1 MLVVKGERTFAEMSR
16 YNGSYYRRGGRR
28 SPRSRSDELPRAHE
42 PKPESENFG
51 ARRGKVRGGR
61 RPFRGGRH
69 TRGTG
74 RGRGGSTGANAE
86 QSSRAGQGLSGERT
100 SRDRG
105 RGGIVRG
112 RQRRRWPRNI
122 GERSHS
128 ATLAAF
134 NISELAS
141 LEPEVLAIEIDA
153 QLKEFQ
159 EAIGD
164 ANNPMDVVVQIL
176 LKLVKLAGQR
186 GDSEQQGT
194 ASKIIAEVLS
204 ERNEK
209 FHFQLKI
216 AVRRSSFDQ
225 ARSFCELF
233 QSMLTTFE
241 SLASECL
248 PIDDLHERL
257 TKDDTTNSTL
267 LKIVEELCESRDA
280 MRKPHTALEQ
290 AKSVD
295 DEEERDNSKFRQIPI
310 LPEWEEIKE
319 DNGIPKEVRPNQIDT
334 PYKGWMEYYDI
345 QFRLIR
351 EDFIAP
357 LRRGVAAFLQ
367 GERGRKNRDV
377 KTYSSAKI
385 VSQVTTNDKG
395 ICFIVKFD
403 VTGFRRVNYNW
414 EQSKRLIFG
423 SLLCFIP
430 MSKSEN
436 EDSIIFA
443 TVTDRDSRKL
453 SMGTLMVQFEGDILE
468 AMTHCRE
475 GTEFEIVESNSYFG
489 ATSPI
494 LQSVQRAEVET
505 MPFTKQLIEGECN
518 FVPPPPYLK
527 QKTVAVK
534 YNLSCL
540 HGPVKKRENK
550 PPLMIDVL
558 KKESWEAAKDSELD
572 SSQLNAIQ
580 TALTQEIA
588 VIQGPPGTG
597 KTYIGLKIVEGL
609 LENRPIWDPRR
620 SSPILVM
627 CYTNHALDQFLEGI
641 IDTKC
646 CGRKLEVIRVG
657 GRCKNEKVDA
667 KNLTKIRRMAPRRR
681 HRDFSSEIG
690 ILKAELKECNPEIIW
705 QNMKSH
711 FNRITLLPLFIL
723 KHVAHP
729 YHYYQLTQMAQCP
742 EQSGKE
748 VEVWLGLWQEIIEYV
763 TEKRAGKQLPKNQ
776 VKNSGQEIKDDS
788 SAKSPPVNQVEPEQE
803 IKQELRVISLPIQC
817 GSDSHHSSGKEPV
830 QEPENEEQM
839 IEIQGEASLAQDN
852 RMDDDD
858 IEGFK
863 VAELIPEEPQ
873 WSFVHPNPSE
883 QSTYESQNEEIDE
896 SKQSTDES
904 ENKETDEKGNDLEHK
919 PKHVQI
925 SKWHRRKDAE
935 NTIRRNLFNKNLIM
949 DEDEVE
955 EVSST
960 DLTALSLKNRWRL
973 YNYWEEQRYR
983 YLQEENRKRALE
995 YSEKCKEITELR
1007 QQEDRFILE
1016 RADVVGMTTTGA
1028 AKHQH
1033 ILHRIKPKI
1042 VIVEEAAE
1050 VLEAHIVSA
1059 LSAGT
1064 QHLILIGDHKQL
1076 RPKPNEHVLATKYN
1090 LSISLFERLVMKQM
1104 SQATL
1109 EIQHRMR
1116 PEIAQLVCPHIYE
1129 KLLNHESVEKYPDI
1143 RGIEK
1148 NMFFVCHT
1156 EPESEDPN
1164 LLSYQNEFEAKY
1176 IVGLCSHLL
1185 NLGYSPTQITILT
1198 PYVGQ
1203 LLLLRSKMPKK
1214 YFEGVCVTAIDNFQ
1228 GEENDIILF
1237 SMVRSTNPH
1246 SNRTT
1251 IGFVKEDNRVC
1262 VSLSRAKQGFY
1273 AIGNFELIRHQTP
1286 LWESIISYVES
1297 RDCYGNALP
1306 LYCCNHPE
1314 TKYSAKKESDFKANA
1329 PNGGCKKVCDI
1340 RLPCGHSCPQ
1350 ICHVKDREHD
1360 KFKCRKI
1367 CERKCSYNHP
1377 CKSGH
1382 LCCKKCPPCREIVER
1397 VIPNCGHQ
1405 QEMECWVE
1413 EPQCQTIVTKIMQ
1426 TCGHDQN
1433 MPCST
1438 SPLTVLCNSPCSKSC
1453 QNGHPCQKACYEYC
1467 GRCNVEVE
1475 KVIPKCNH
1483 KQMVPCFMQPELF
1496 ECKAPCLKLC
1506 QNNLHPCPRLCSQSC
1521 GKCRVMVPKTLLT
1534 CGHTVNIRCFKEP
1547 DPAKCRGECEKQCP
1561 NGLHKI
1567 KKLCPENW
1575 PLCQEKVVRKLPKCS
1590 HSIEVPCFEDPSTIF
1605 CEKPCEKFCEF
1616 GHKCLKLCHENC
1628 APCVV
1633 KIEKTLPCGHTQMI
1647 PCYQAHTQSFKCKKK
1662 CLKLLNCAQKG
1673 HICKS
1678 ACHYPQLYGPC
1689 NEAVT
1694 ILMPTCSHEQTVK
1707 CYESHNPK
1715 LYAITCQQSC
1725 EKKLECGHAC
1735 QNKCGEACTRYCTE
1749 HVNIGLTCGH
1759 QENILCHR
1767 RSNREQ
1773 LVINCKNIV
1782 SMKIECGHTIQTE
1795 CYKQKYKSL
1804 LRKNC
1809 NQRCNKILKCGH
1821 LCQDTCGSVCT
1832 TECKRMVKKR
1842 RDCGHIIECEC
1853 YAWTQGSGIPP
1864 CSAKCQKELPCGHP
1878 CTNKCGE
1885 QCSICHLKSKRCHP
1899 CGHSSKVPCNS
1910 KTKGNPCKKNCSFTL
1925 ICGHRCSGKCGD
1937 CYSSRMHAI
1946 CVFEIRLRRFCGH
1959 SLTLPCAGL
1968 SDSCDQETHDIP
1980 CTHKQDYSKCRER
1993 CSWACKHYRCRK
2005 RCEEECD
2012 RPPCNEPCDK
2022 KMSCRHI
2029 CPGLCGERCT
2039 GVCAQ
2044 CTPNKFMK
2052 QFHPKPKEGCLPR
2065 NQVLFELECG
2075 HIFTVKY
2082 LDEYFEMT
2090 EGDVQPKQCPKCH
2103 QIIGVGSRY
2112 GNAVRRAQADVQ
2124 GVIGIQSDFGLAFVQ
2139 DHLKYT
2145 HREFYNVQHILAT
2158 IPNARSEKGFLT
2170 QCVNSS
2176 LALYSALQPH
2186 ATSYSDISCTCEQI
2200 NNLTLTLVNRA
2211 TREPRLEEFHVGAA
2225 EFVPKK
2231 NYLPKP
2237 YLTLQL
2243 LTDFRSELYRLA
2255 LYAQCLLSKH
2265 QNPPIFRTRL
2275 VSSHEYAVKNT
2286 EKYLDSL
2293 NPLQDR
2299 ISEETYEHHFH
2310 QIIRIASNLS
2320 YLHVQTPQVP
2330 QVVKGTWKKCSV
2342 GHLYCT
2348 PPKCG
2353 AVVNYTCPDCI

>member
-1 MLVVKGERTFAEMSR
+1 M
-16 YNGSYYRRGGRR
+16 YNGSPYRRGGRR
-28 SPRSRSDELPRAHE
+28 SARSRSDEEPRAHE
-42 PKPESENFG
+42 PRPESENFG
-51 ARRGKVRGGR
+51 ARRGETRGGRGPGR
-61 RPFRGGRH
+61 RPFRGGR
-69 TRGTG
+69 
-74 RGRGGSTGANAE
+74 RGRCNGASAYEQCTGGIK
-86 QSSRAGQGLSGERT
+86 
-100 SRDRG
+100 RG
-105 RGGIVRG
+105 RLSRSA
-112 RQRRRWPRNI
+112 RERLHPARR
-122 GERSHS
+122 
-128 ATLAAF
+128 AV

-141 LEPEVLAIEIDA
+141 LEPEVLARKIDA

-159 EAIGD
+159 EAVGD

-176 LKLVKLAGQR
+176 LKLVKLASQR

-204 ERNEK
+204 ERSEK

-216 AVRRSSFDQ
+216 AVRRSSCDQ
-225 ARSFCELF
+225 AKSFCELF

-248 PIDDLHERL
+248 PIDDLRERL
-257 TKDDTTNSTL
+257 TKGGATNSTL
-267 LKIVEELCESRDA
+267 LKMVEELCESRDA
-280 MRKPHTALEQ
+280 MKKPHTALEQ

-310 LPEWEEIKE
+310 LPEWKEIKE
-319 DNGIPKEVRPNQIDT
+319 DNGIPKEVRPNKINS
-334 PYKGWMEYYDI
+334 PYKDWMEYYDI
-345 QFRLIR
+345 QFRLVR

-377 KTYSSAKI
+377 KTYNSAKI
-385 VSQVTTNDKG
+385 VSQVTTKDKG
-395 ICFIVKFD
+395 ICFTVKFD

-430 MSKSEN
+430 MSEVKN

-505 MPFTKQLIEGECN
+505 MPFTKQLIEGECKC
-518 FVPPPPYLK
+518 VPPPPYLK
-527 QKTVAVK
+527 QRTVAVK

-550 PPLMIDVL
+550 PPLVIEVL
-558 KKESWEAAKDSELD
+558 NKESWEAARDSELD

-609 LENRPIWDPRR
+609 LENRHIWDPHRY
-620 SSPILVM
+620 SPILVM

-646 CGRKLEVIRVG
+646 CGRELEVIRVG

-667 KNLTKIRRMAPRRR
+667 HNLNKIRRTTPNRRR
-681 HRDFSSEIG
+681 CGFSSEIG
-690 ILKAELKECNPEIIW
+690 KLKAELDKCNPEKIW
-705 QNMKSH
+705 QNMKRH
-711 FNRITLLPLFIL
+711 FNRTTLLPLLIL
-723 KHVAHP
+723 KHITHP
-729 YHYYQLTQMAQCP
+729 YHYYQLTQMEKCP
-742 EQSGKE
+742 GQKGRE
-748 VEVWLGLWQEIIEYV
+748 VEVWLGLWQEVIEYI
-763 TEKRAGKQLPKNQ
+763 TEKTTSKESPKDEVESN
-776 VKNSGQEIKDDS
+776 GQERKEEVI
-788 SAKSPPVNQVEPEQE
+788 AKSPPMNEVRPKDKLIRKCVNSP
-803 IKQELRVISLPIQC
+803 PINQP
-817 GSDSHHSSGKEPV
+817 GSESHHWSGKESV

-839 IEIQGEASLAQDN
+839 IEIQGEASLAQDD

-863 VAELIPEEPQ
+863 VAEVITEEPEQ
-873 WSFVHPNPSE
+873 SFVHPDHN
-883 QSTYESQNEEIDE
+883 Q
-896 SKQSTDES
+896 QSTDES
-904 ENKETDEKGNDLEHK
+904 ENEETDESEQSTDESENEETNEKGNGPEHK
-919 PKHVQI
+919 PKRIQK
-925 SKWHRRKDAE
+925 SKWYRRKDAE

-955 EVSST
+955 EVSNV
-960 DLTALSLKNRWRL
+960 DLTTLSLRNRWRL

-995 YSEKCKEITELR
+995 YSEKCKKITELR

-1016 RADVVGMTTTGA
+1016 GADVVGMTTTGA
-1028 AKHQH
+1028 AKYQH

-1090 LSISLFERLVMKQM
+1090 LSISLFERLVIKQM

-1143 RGIEK
+1143 QGIEK
-1148 NMFFVCHT
+1148 NMFFLCHT
-1156 EPESEDPN
+1156 EPESENPS

-1185 NLGYSPTQITILT
+1185 RLGYSPTQITILT

-1203 LLLLRSKMPKK
+1203 LLLIRNKMPKK
-1214 YFEGVCVTAIDNFQ
+1214 DFEGVRVTAIDNFQ

-1273 AIGNFELIRHQTP
+1273 AIGNFELIRHQSP
-1286 LWESIISYVES
+1286 LWESIISDVES
-1297 RDCYGNALP
+1297 RGCYGNTLP

-1314 TKYSAKKESDFKANA
+1314 TKYSAKKESDFKASA
-1329 PNGGCKKVCDI
+1329 PNGGCTRMCDI
-1340 RLPCGHSCPQ
+1340 RLSCGHSCSQ
-1350 ICHVKDREHD
+1350 ICHVKDRDHAE
-1360 KFKCRKI
+1360 FKCQKR
-1367 CERKCSYNHP
+1367 CEKKCPHNHQ

-1382 LCCKKCPPCREIVER
+1382 LCYKECPPCREIEER
-1397 VIPNCGHQ
+1397 VLPDCGHK
-1405 QEMECWVE
+1405 QEVECWVDK
-1413 EPQCQTIVTKIMQ
+1413 PQCQTVVTKTMPI
-1426 TCGHDQN
+1426 CGHYQN

-1438 SPLTVLCNSPCSKSC
+1438 NPLTVLFNSPCSKSC
-1453 QNGHPCQKACYEYC
+1453 QNGHPCQKSCYEYC
-1467 GRCNVEVE
+1467 GKCNIKVE

-1483 KQMVPCFMQPELF
+1483 KQMVPCSMQPEIF
-1496 ECKAPCLKLC
+1496 DCKAPCLKLC

-1521 GKCRVMVPKTLLT
+1521 GKCGVMVPKTLVT
-1534 CGHTVNIRCFKEP
+1534 CGHTVNIMCFKEP

-1575 PLCQEKVVRKLPKCS
+1575 PLCQEKVVRKFPKCS

-1628 APCVV
+1628 APCMV

-1647 PCYQAHTQSFKCKKK
+1647 PCYQAHTQFFKCKKK

-1678 ACHYPQLYGPC
+1678 ACHYPQLCGPC

-1715 LYAITCQQSC
+1715 LYGITCQQSC

-1749 HVNIGLTCGH
+1749 HVNIGLICGH

-1767 RSNREQ
+1767 KSNREQ
-1773 LVINCKNIV
+1773 LVINCKKIV

-1842 RDCGHIIECEC
+1842 RNCGHIVECEC
-1853 YAWTQGSGIPP
+1853 YAWTLGSGIPP
-1864 CSAKCQKELPCGHP
+1864 CNAKCQKKLACGHP

-1925 ICGHRCSGKCGD
+1925 SCGHRCSGKCGD

-1980 CTHKQDYSKCRER
+1980 CTHKQDYSKCHER
-1993 CSWACKHYRCRK
+1993 CGWACEHYQCRK

-2012 RPPCNEPCDK
+2012 RPPCNKPCDRE
-2022 KMSCRHI
+2022 MSCEHI

-2039 GVCAQ
+2039 SVCAE
-2044 CTPNKFMK
+2044 CAPKKFMK
-2052 QFHPKPKEGCLPR
+2052 QFHPKSKEGRLPR
-2065 NQVLFELECG
+2065 NQILFELECG

-2082 LDEYFEMT
+2082 LDEYLEKT
-2090 EGDVQPKQCPKCH
+2090 EGDVLPKQCPKCH
-2103 QIIGVGSRY
+2103 QTIGVGSRY

-2124 GVIGIQSDFGLAFVQ
+2124 SIFEIVERDKGPGDIVEDIAPLMGYAYSEFSLAKTTQASTDKVC
-2139 DHLKYT
+2139 L
-2145 HREFYNVQHILAT
+2145 I
-2158 IPNARSEKGFLT
+2158 

-2176 LALYSALQPH
+2176 SALYHALKEHMKKDANISCIHDQLKKLTSALVNS
-2186 ATSYSDISCTCEQI
+2186 ATQDPYF
-2200 NNLTLTLVNRA
+2200 
-2211 TREPRLEEFHVGAA
+2211 EPESFYAA
-2225 EFVPKK
+2225 FDPMKKSVPK
-2231 NYLPKP
+2231 PH
-2237 YLTLQL
+2237 LTLQL
-2243 LTDFRSELYRLA
+2243 LTDFKSKLYYLA
-2255 LYAQCLLSKH
+2255 LHAQCLLYRSLSVGSLEH
-2265 QNPPIFRTRL
+2265 
-2275 VSSHEYAVKNT
+2275 AVCKDT
-2286 EKYLDSL
+2286 EVFLDSL

-2299 ISEETYEHHFH
+2299 ISEETYEHHFQ
-2310 QIIRIASNLS
+2310 QITRVASNLS

-2330 QVVKGTWKKCSV
+2330 QVVKGTWKKCSI

-2353 AVVNYTCPDCI
+2353 AVVNYTCPYCH